1 MAQTVLNAD
10 GSTTEY
16 NDDQTAT
23 TSWPDGTTRV
33 DYSDGSSTTTYPDG
47 RVLNVYAD
55 GTRDFN
61 DQYGT
66 KLDPDTGQ
74 PLGGDP
80 GQVVDPPT
88 DPEEIVSE
96 ILHGAHALS
105 SLGDAVGMLGNVELL
120 ELYAEPVDGV
130 LTVVVMAFE
139 VWKALESANRAY
151 ATAGYAYGLMYG
163 ALDMGDPSYPAG
175 AYSLDSD
182 ETIAVKT
189 QRFTEG
195 IDQAKGELGNGADG
209 VVLRNRIL
217 LRTASK
223 QSYPSVVLDEIWQ
236 ACCRRTDNEFYASH
250 MTLMWPD
257 TGITER

>member
-1 MAQTVLNAD
+1 MPETLLNAD
-10 GSTTEY
+10 GSTTET
-16 NDDQTAT
+16 NDDGSTT
-23 TSWPDGTTRV
+23 TSWPDGSTRV
-33 DYSDGSSTTTYPDG
+33 DYPDGSSTTTYPDG

-55 GTRDFN
+55 GTRTFN

-66 KLDPDTGQ
+66 ALDPDTGQ

-80 GQVVDPPT
+80 GQAVDPPA
-88 DPEEIVSE
+88 DAEGIVTE
-96 ILHGAHALS
+96 ILHGTHALS
-105 SLGDAVGMLGNVELL
+105 SLADAVGMLGDVELL

-139 VWKALESANRAY
+139 VWKALEAANRAY

-163 ALDMGDPSYPAG
+163 ALDMGDPGYPAG

-182 ETIAVKT
+182 ETIAIKKEK
-189 QRFTEG
+189 FAEG
-195 IDQAKGELGNGADG
+195 IEQARAELGNGAAG
-209 VVLRNRIL
+209 VLLRNKIL

-223 QSYPSVVLDEIWQ
+223 QSDPSAVLDEIWQ
-236 ACCRRTDNEFYASH
+236 ACCRKTDNEFYASH
-250 MTLMWPD
+250 MKLMWSD